1 MNGKKQELQKQLFAD
16 FPENFRKIY
25 RKTPL

>member
-1 MNGKKQELQKQLFAD
+1 MNGKKQELQKQLFSD
-16 FPENFRKIY
+16 FLENFRKIY